1 MAESGRL
8 VVKWLMKTQPHENES
23 KGIWIPRAIWIA
35 RGLSLREKALLAEL
49 GTQESTNNYQPSNQY
64 LIELLDI
71 GERQVRACL
80 AALRHKGFITIRL
93 NADHERVIR
102 VTGKH
107 TRPSKR
113 SISAQAGKRS
123 ALRAAT
129 QRE

>member
-1 MAESGRL
+1 
-8 VVKWLMKTQPHENES
+8 MKTQPHENES
-23 KGIWIPRAIWIA
+23 KGIWIPRSIWIA

-64 LIELLDI
+64 LIQLLDI

-80 AALRHKGFITIRL
+80 AVLRHKGYITIRL
-93 NADHERVIR
+93 NAEHARVIK

-113 SISAQAGKRS
+113 SISNQAGKRLTPRTS
-123 ALRAAT
+123 T